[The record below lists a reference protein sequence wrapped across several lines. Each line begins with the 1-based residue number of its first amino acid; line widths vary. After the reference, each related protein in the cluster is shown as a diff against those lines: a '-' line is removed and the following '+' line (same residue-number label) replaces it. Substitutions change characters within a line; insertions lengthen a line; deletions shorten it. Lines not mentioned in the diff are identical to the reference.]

1 VISIE
6 RIGSVAVVRLAI
18 GKVNALDVESLDE
31 LTGLLADVGRS
42 DARALVVT
50 GEGRVFSAGVD
61 LFRYLDGG
69 AAYAERLLPALSR
82 TFETLFGLPIP
93 TVAAVQ
99 GPAIAGGC
107 ILACACDLRLLADT
121 AQIGAT
127 ELAVGV
133 AFPVAA
139 LEILR
144 YTCGSRADRV
154 VLGAALH
161 QGPAAVAAG
170 LVHEVTPADTL
181 FPRAMESAE
190 RLGALNPVAY
200 RLTKAQ
206 LHRPVAD
213 RIAADAPSVDGAAAR
228 VWASA
233 ETVEAVRASVERTV
247 RR

>member
-6 RIGSVAVVRLAI
+6 RIGSVAIVRLAN

-42 DARALVVT
+42 DARAALIT
-50 GEGRVFSAGVD
+50 GQGRVFSAGVD

-107 ILACACDLRLLADT
+107 ILACACDVRLLADT

-127 ELAVGV
+127 ELSVGV

-139 LEILR
+139 VEILR
-144 YTCGSRADRV
+144 YACGPHCDGV
-154 VLGAALH
+154 VLGAGLY
-161 QGPAAVAAG
+161 QGEAAVDAG
-170 LVHEVTPADTL
+170 LVHELAPADTL
-181 FPRAMESAE
+181 FDRAVEAAE
-190 RLGALNPVAY
+190 RLGALNPAAF
-200 RLTKAQ
+200 RLAKAQ
-206 LHRPVAD
+206 LHRPVTD
-213 RIAADAPSVDGAAAR
+213 RIAADAPSVDAAAAR
-228 VWASA
+228 VWGSA
-233 ETVEAVRASVERTV
+233 ETVAAVRASLDRTV

>member
-6 RIGSVAVVRLAI
+6 RIGSVAIVRLAI

-42 DARALVVT
+42 DARAVVVT

-61 LFRYLDGG
+61 LFRYLEGG
-69 AAYAERLLPALSR
+69 AGYAERLLPALSR

-127 ELAVGV
+127 EVAVGV

-144 YTCGSRADRV
+144 YTCGSRCESV
-154 VLGAALH
+154 VLGAGLH
-161 QGPAAVAAG
+161 QGQAAVAAG

-181 FPRAMESAE
+181 FQRAMESAE

-206 LHRPVAD
+206 LHRPVVD
-213 RIAADAPSVDGAAAR
+213 RIAADAPSVDAAAAR

-233 ETVEAVRASVERTV
+233 ETIEAVRVSLDRTV